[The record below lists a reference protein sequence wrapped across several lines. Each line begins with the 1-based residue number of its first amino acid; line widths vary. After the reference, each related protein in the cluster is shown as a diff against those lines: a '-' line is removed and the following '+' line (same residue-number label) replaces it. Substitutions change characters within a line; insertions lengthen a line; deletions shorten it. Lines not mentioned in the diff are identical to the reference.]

1 MDYIYNNGQTEYPSY
16 RCPTSEE
23 KSTQANDQ
31 TTLNIQ
37 KEDDVINEMI
47 KIKINLAIKIASY
60 ECWFQKLEK

>member
-16 RCPTSEE
+16 RCPKSEE

-47 KIKINLAIKIASY
+47 KIKINLAIKIAS
-60 ECWFQKLEK
+60 